1 MSNLLGKQK
10 MISRIKRNIYF
21 LLALLPGLAGA
32 ATQVTDIEFA
42 SLQGDQFEIRLQ
54 FSEQPPKANAYEI
67 GNPARLVVDFPGVE
81 SSLPQKKY
89 ALGFENASEAVVISD
104 GSRTRLIVNL
114 NQSIPFDIDSK
125 NNSVTV
131 RAGAGTD
138 IASLAIKPSGSP
150 EATSQGANAED
161 LALLI
166 QPTARRL
173 SPIL

>member
-1 MSNLLGKQK
+1 
-10 MISRIKRNIYF
+10 MISRIKCNMYF

-54 FSEQPPKANAYEI
+54 FSEQPPQANAYEI

-89 ALGFENASEAVVISD
+89 ALGFENANEAVIISD

-114 NQSIPFDIDSK
+114 NQSIPFEIDSE

-131 RAGAGTD
+131 RAGAGTK
-138 IASLAIKPSGSP
+138 S
-150 EATSQGANAED
+150 T
-161 LALLI
+161 
-166 QPTARRL
+166 L
-173 SPIL
+173 SA